1 MKKRLGMAF
10 AIVFATAVSV
20 CAQTDIKAKEI
31 LDQVSAK
38 TKTFTSMSAEFVF
51 SMVNKEMDINEQNN
65 GTIKVKGQKYKVSLP
80 GAGLEIYSNG
90 ETIWNYMKEGN
101 QVTITNVEDAG
112 SELMDPSSIF
122 SIYERGF
129 RSKFIAEKKE
139 GSKTLYQIELYPDSE
154 EFQVDKIDVNIDKAT
169 MFLDSATL
177 YGTDENLY
185 GIVVNKMETNK
196 SYADSDFVFD
206 KSKHVDVE
214 VIDLR

>member
-1 MKKRLGMAF
+1 MKKRWGMVF
-10 AIVFATAVSV
+10 AIVFTTAVTV
-20 CAQTDIKAKEI
+20 CAQTDTKAKEI

-38 TKTFTSMSAEFVF
+38 TKTFTSMSADFVF
-51 SMVNKEMDINEQNN
+51 SMVNKEMEINEQNE
-65 GTIKVKGQKYKVSLP
+65 GTIKVKGKKYMVSLP
-80 GAGLEIYSNG
+80 GTGLEIYSNG

-139 GSKTLYQIELYPDSE
+139 GNKTLYQIELYPDSD
-154 EFQVDKIDVNIDKAT
+154 EFQVEKIEVNIDKAT
-169 MFLDSATL
+169 MFLNSATL

-185 GIVVNKMETNK
+185 GIVVKKMETNE
-196 SYADSDFVFD
+196 SFADSDFVFD
-206 KSKHVDVE
+206 KSKHADVE

>member
-1 MKKRLGMAF
+1 MKKKWGMVF
-10 AIVFATAVSV
+10 AIVLGATVTLY
-20 CAQTDIKAKEI
+20 AQTDAKAKEI

-38 TKTFTSMSAEFVF
+38 TKTFTSMSADFVF

-65 GTIKVKGQKYKVSLP
+65 GTIKVKGQKYMVSLP

-101 QVTITNVEDAG
+101 QVTITNVEDSG

-139 GSKTLYQIELYPDSE
+139 GSKTLYEIELFPDSD
-154 EFQVDKIDVNIDKAT
+154 EFQVEKIDVFVDKAT
-169 MFLDSATL
+169 MMLSSATL

-185 GIVVNKMETNK
+185 GIVINKLETNK
-196 SYADSDFVFD
+196 SFSDAEFVFD
-206 KSKHVDVE
+206 KSKHADVE
-214 VIDLR
+214 EIDLR

>member
-1 MKKRLGMAF
+1 MKKRWGMVI
-10 AIVFATAVSV
+10 AIVFATAVTV
-20 CAQTDIKAKEI
+20 CAQTDTKAKEI

-38 TKTFTSMSAEFVF
+38 TKTFTSMSADFVF
-51 SMVNKEMDINEQNN
+51 SMVNKEMDINEQNE
-65 GTIKVKGQKYKVSLP
+65 GTIKVKGQKYMVSLP
-80 GAGLEIYSNG
+80 GTGLEIYSNG

-139 GSKTLYQIELYPDSE
+139 GGKTLYQIELFPDSD
-154 EFQVDKIDVNIDKAT
+154 EFQVEKIEVNIDKAT
-169 MFLDSATL
+169 MFLNSATL

-185 GIVVNKMETNK
+185 GIVVKKMETNK
-196 SYADSDFVFD
+196 SFADSDFVFD
-206 KSKHVDVE
+206 KSKHGDVE